1 MKALSRIIL
10 TALIAATAAGCKAVN
25 TLTDSKKASQG
36 KPYELIVVCPQQEW
50 TGEVGDTLRAVLTAP
65 VPYLNQT
72 EPLFDVLRVQERGFT
87 GLVADHRN
95 ILKIRIDPSLPE
107 VTTGVEYDVTAR
119 PQIVL
124 TTAGPD
130 DRSLVEYISK
140 NRENLVHALE
150 QAERDRAVEANSKF
164 YNTGID
170 AAVRKTADGEQASV
184 TVDVKPDK
192 PAAKPAQT
200 VARQPAAQGKPE
212 APKPADSVPTE
223 SADAEGSAKKG
234 SLPFG
239 ISTRI
244 DAAMQLLSNDPIAF
258 ARCMLGHTGWLGRHL
273 LRSVRVSGL
282 DIFWTVTA
290 DEASTTAELFGAEMA
305 LANNL
310 LALVQQYIRVQ
321 SDRLWLEPDFT
332 GERAGERI
340 VSFRLTSC
348 AAVLLWLVIRLLHR
362 LWKDPQLQPAAKA

>member
-1 MKALSRIIL
+1 MAILLFLLRLIGWVLLAVLLLLLVAL
-10 TALIAATAAGCKAVN
+10 LIPQGVRFAYRPGSVRATACYGPLHF
-25 TLTDSKKASQG
+25 TLWPRKGQPEALKKPAS
-36 KPYELIVVCPQQEW
+36 
-50 TGEVGDTLRAVLTAP
+50 AAP
-65 VPYLNQT
+65 PGQT
-72 EPLFDVLRVQERGFT
+72 
-87 GLVADHRN
+87 
-95 ILKIRIDPSLPE
+95 
-107 VTTGVEYDVTAR
+107 
-119 PQIVL
+119 
-124 TTAGPD
+124 
-130 DRSLVEYISK
+130 
-140 NRENLVHALE
+140 
-150 QAERDRAVEANSKF
+150 
-164 YNTGID
+164 
-170 AAVRKTADGEQASV
+170 VRKTADGEQASV
-184 TVDVKPDK
+184 TVEVKPDK

-212 APKPADSVPTE
+212 APKPADSVPAE
-223 SADAEGSAKKG
+223 DADAEGSAKKSG
-234 SLPFG
+234 LPFG
-239 ISTRI
+239 ISARI
-244 DAAMQLLSNDPIAF
+244 DAAMQLLSNDPMAF

-290 DEASTTAELFGAEMA
+290 DEASATAELFGAEMA

-348 AAVLLWLVIRLLHR
+348 AAVLLWLVIRLLYR

>member
-1 MKALSRIIL
+1 MAILLFLLRLIGWVLLAVLLLLLVAL
-10 TALIAATAAGCKAVN
+10 LIPLGVRFAYRPGSVRATACYGPLHF
-25 TLTDSKKASQG
+25 TLWPRKGQPEALKKPAS
-36 KPYELIVVCPQQEW
+36 
-50 TGEVGDTLRAVLTAP
+50 
-65 VPYLNQT
+65 
-72 EPLFDVLRVQERGFT
+72 
-87 GLVADHRN
+87 
-95 ILKIRIDPSLPE
+95 
-107 VTTGVEYDVTAR
+107 
-119 PQIVL
+119 
-124 TTAGPD
+124 
-130 DRSLVEYISK
+130 
-140 NRENLVHALE
+140 
-150 QAERDRAVEANSKF
+150 
-164 YNTGID
+164 
-170 AAVRKTADGEQASV
+170 
-184 TVDVKPDK
+184 
-192 PAAKPAQT
+192 AAKPAQT

-258 ARCMLGHTGWLGRHL
+258 ARCMLGHTDWLGRHL
-273 LRSVRVSGL
+273 LHSVRVSGL

-332 GERAGERI
+332 GERAEERI

>member
-1 MKALSRIIL
+1 MAILLFLLRLIGWVLLAVLLLLLVAL
-10 TALIAATAAGCKAVN
+10 LIPLGVRFVYRPGSVRATACYGPLHF
-25 TLTDSKKASQG
+25 TLWPRKGQPETLKKPAS
-36 KPYELIVVCPQQEW
+36 
-50 TGEVGDTLRAVLTAP
+50 AAP
-65 VPYLNQT
+65 PGQT
-72 EPLFDVLRVQERGFT
+72 
-87 GLVADHRN
+87 
-95 ILKIRIDPSLPE
+95 
-107 VTTGVEYDVTAR
+107 
-119 PQIVL
+119 
-124 TTAGPD
+124 
-130 DRSLVEYISK
+130 
-140 NRENLVHALE
+140 
-150 QAERDRAVEANSKF
+150 
-164 YNTGID
+164 
-170 AAVRKTADGEQASV
+170 VRKTADGEQASV
-184 TVDVKPDK
+184 TVEVR

-200 VARQPAAQGKPE
+200 VAQQPAAQGKPE
-212 APKPADSVPTE
+212 APKPADSVTTE
-223 SADAEGSAKKG
+223 SADAEGSAKKS

-239 ISTRI
+239 ISARI
-244 DAAMQLLSNDPIAF
+244 DAAMQLLSNDPMAF
-258 ARCMLGHTGWLGRHL
+258 ARCMLGHTGWLGCHL

-310 LALVQQYIRVQ
+310 LALAQQYVRVQ